1 MRAPSCGR
9 TPYFIVRCLPCS
21 LSVPFSRILRK
32 SGILL
37 VLLVACLSSL
47 WPALPPG
54 LLLSLVLVLVSAGA
68 GLPAAL
74 PAFFRASASGLAA
87 NKNLSASWQQK
98 RAAKAA
104 LPYLDTIRNNCRS
117 KSTEKRSAGA
127 DLWQFWGVELKN
139 PSACAIMGLRHQQ
152 NNTDEGASSYASSV

>member
-1 MRAPSCGR
+1 MVC
-9 TPYFIVRCLPCS
+9 
-21 LSVPFSRILRK
+21 PFSR
-32 SGILL
+32 
-37 VLLVACLSSL
+37 

-54 LLLSLVLVLVSAGA
+54 LLLSLVLVPVSAGA
-68 GLPAAL
+68 GLSAAP
-74 PAFFRASASGLAA
+74 PAFFLAFVSRFAA
-87 NKNLSASWQQK
+87 NKIMSANWQQK

-117 KSTEKRSAGA
+117 KSTEKLSAGA

-152 NNTDEGASSYASSV
+152 NNTAKGASSYASSV

>member
-1 MRAPSCGR
+1 MVCP
-9 TPYFIVRCLPCS
+9 
-21 LSVPFSRILRK
+21 
-32 SGILL
+32 
-37 VLLVACLSSL
+37 SSL

-54 LLLSLVLVLVSAGA
+54 LLLSLVLVPVSAGA
-68 GLPAAL
+68 GLSAAPPASFL
-74 PAFFRASASGLAA
+74 AFVSGLAA

-127 DLWQFWGVELKN
+127 DL
-139 PSACAIMGLRHQQ
+139 
-152 NNTDEGASSYASSV
+152 